1 MYACADATTYASV
14 SSRFLA
20 DLHIHSKYSR
30 ACSRDCDLE
39 HLAWWAARKGIR
51 VIGTGDFTHPAWT
64 QEIATKLVPAEPGL
78 FRLRPDL
85 EADVLRTLPASC
97 RVATRFML
105 STEISTIYK
114 RGERTR
120 KVHHLL
126 YAPSTD
132 AAGRITASLA
142 KIGNLT
148 ADGRPILGLDSRDL
162 LEITLGAGDGC
173 YLIPAHVWTP
183 WFAVL
188 GSKSGFDAVEDCYV
202 DLADHIFALETG
214 LSADP
219 PMFWRL
225 SGLDRFRLVS
235 NSDAHSPPMLGREAT
250 AFTCDVDYFAMLAAL
265 RTGDGFAGTIEF
277 FPEEGKYHLDG
288 HRKCNV
294 RYEPSQT
301 RQADGLCPQCG
312 RPLTVGVLHRVDAL
326 ADRAEGVRPPTAG
339 EVRSLVALPEVVGE
353 ILGVGPKSKA
363 VAAQVTALTT
373 RLGPELEILAE
384 VPLDAIAEVG
394 SSALVEAIRRLR
406 RAEVIRE
413 AGFDGEYGVI
423 RLFDPEE
430 LSSDAGTLFDL
441 APATGTLTA
450 GTSQPGQLGPGC
462 SGPDAPGN
470 AEKAVG
476 EKAAGSGGP
485 RARSSRRGTRATR
498 TALAPSVS
506 PPALSATPPAV
517 GGTTDARDPDPDPA
531 HPAPEQRVPAVDTS
545 SSAGPSFDASSFE
558 VSAGMP
564 VQDGQVGVPHE
575 AHGSSV
581 LAALDAEQRAA
592 AAVTE
597 GPLLIVAGPGTGKT
611 RTLVH
616 SIAYRVRERAVP
628 AEQCLAVTFTRR
640 AATELRERLA
650 ALIPHHAPRIFA
662 TTFHGLGLRIVQEQ
676 HTRFGLGPDVGIADE
691 AVRAQILREMLASTV
706 SGARNLQRLQ
716 RATAQLRRARALGE
730 PTSGH
735 ELATAAQE
743 YDRALRARN
752 LVDLDDLVQLPV
764 VVMREH
770 PEVAEEYRTRWQHV
784 WVDEYQDVDELQYV
798 LLTML
803 AGRSAGGSTDPSPDR
818 SSDRRSAGDPEQGAE
833 RPSADSAG
841 MRPAANLCAIGDPD
855 QAIYSFRGSDV
866 GFFLRFRDDFRD
878 ARVVSLTRNYRSTP
892 RIVEAAVRLIEP
904 ATLVPG
910 RTLSAVGAH
919 PQNAP
924 VMLRRAADEADEA
937 SVVVSLIEEALGGT
951 SFHALDTGVDGT
963 AQARLSF
970 SDIAVLYRTARQARP
985 VMDALDRQGFPFQ
998 RRSHN
1003 RFADTPGVAYL
1014 LELIGDNTHADA
1026 LPAVSTLP
1034 AVPAQARTV
1043 LARLRA
1049 AAQAA
1054 LDGAARTP
1062 GRGGAASAGSMTGAP
1077 SDAPTRSASEPAAG
1091 SPSSSSEYPA
1101 GLPGEAEIRYA
1112 LDVLTPLATECGDD
1126 LERFRS
1132 EIALGAEVDTFDPRA
1147 DRISLLTLHASKGL
1161 EFGFVVIIGCEDGL
1175 LPLRWAGASAS
1186 GGGAGA
1192 AGMTGMTGMTGAAGV
1207 AGVAG
1212 RDGDGDGDGDEEERR
1227 LLFVGMT
1234 RARERLVLTYA
1245 ARRGRQVYEV
1255 RPSPF
1260 LDGLDTPLLERRSGP
1275 LRPRRVRPNQ
1285 GRQLRLI

>member
-1 MYACADATTYASV
+1 MNP
-14 SSRFLA
+14 RFLA

-142 KIGNLT
+142 KIGNLA

-173 YLIPAHVWTP
+173 YLVPAHVWTP

-288 HRKCNV
+288 HRKCNI

-301 RQADGLCPQCG
+301 RQVDGLCPQCG

-339 EVRSLVALPEVVGE
+339 EVCSLVALPEVVGE

-373 RLGPELEILAE
+373 RLGPELEILAG

-423 RLFDPEE
+423 RLFHPEE
-430 LSSDAGTLFDL
+430 LSSAAGTLFDL
-441 APATGTLTA
+441 APAA
-450 GTSQPGQLGPGC
+450 GTSPAGTSRPAHPGSGQ
-462 SGPDAPGN
+462 GPDHPGN

-476 EKAAGSGGP
+476 EKLVGSGGA

-498 TALAPSVS
+498 TALAPSVQS
-506 PPALSATPPAV
+506 PALSAAPSAV
-517 GGTTDARDPDPDPA
+517 DSTMDPTDPA
-531 HPAPEQRVPAVDTS
+531 HPIHPIHPAPEQRVPAVD
-545 SSAGPSFDASSFE
+545 APSFDAS
-558 VSAGMP
+558 AGVP
-564 VQDGQVGVPHE
+564 VQGGQVDVPHE

-640 AATELRERLA
+640 AATELRERLG
-650 ALIPHHAPRIFA
+650 ALIPQQAPRIFA

-676 HTRFGLGPDVGIADE
+676 HARFGLGPDVGVADE
-691 AVRAQILREMLASTV
+691 AVRAQILREVLAGTV
-706 SGARNLQRLQ
+706 SGARNLERLR
-716 RATAQLRRARALGE
+716 RAMAELRRARALGE

-735 ELATAAQE
+735 ELAAAAQE
-743 YDRALRARN
+743 YDCALRARN

-764 VVMREH
+764 VAMREH
-770 PEVAEEYRTRWQHV
+770 PEVAEAYRARWQHV

-803 AGRSAGGSTDPSPDR
+803 AGRFSSRSTDPSPEHSPEH
-818 SSDRRSAGDPEQGAE
+818 SSERGPQKGSD
-833 RPSADSAG
+833 RPSAEGADE
-841 MRPAANLCAIGDPD
+841 RPAANLCAIGDPD

-892 RIVEAAVRLIEP
+892 MIVEAAVRLIEP

-910 RTLSAVGAH
+910 RTLSAVGTH

-963 AQARLSF
+963 TQARLSF

-985 VMDALDRQGFPFQ
+985 VMEALDRHGFPFQ

-1014 LELIGDNTHADA
+1014 LELIGDNAHADA
-1026 LPAVSTLP
+1026 VPALPEVSTLP
-1034 AVPAQARTV
+1034 TVPARARTV
-1043 LARLRA
+1043 LTRLRA

-1054 LDGAARTP
+1054 LDSAAGTP
-1062 GRGGAASAGSMTGAP
+1062 GGGGTASAGSMTGTP
-1077 SDAPTRSASEPAAG
+1077 PDTPTRSASEHPAR
-1091 SPSSSSEYPA
+1091 SSSSSSEYPA
-1101 GLPGEAEIRYA
+1101 GPPGEAEIRYA

-1175 LPLRWAGASAS
+1175 LPLRWAGAP
-1186 GGGAGA
+1186 
-1192 AGMTGMTGMTGAAGV
+1192 AAGV
-1207 AGVAG
+1207 TG
-1212 RDGDGDGDGDEEERR
+1212 RDDNGDEEERR

-1234 RARERLVLTYA
+1234 RARERLVLTHA
-1245 ARRGRQVYEV
+1245 ARRGRQVNEV

-1260 LDGLDTPLLERRSGP
+1260 LDGLGAPLLERRSGP
-1275 LRPRRVRPNQ
+1275 LRPRRARPNQ